1 MPKDTPP
8 SNRRGLPPAGPQRS
22 AARRP
27 SPGRRGSWL
36 RLLFGAVIAVAV
48 VVVLVAGYFWVT
60 TASEVDAR
68 LHGERTRSLPKVFAR
83 SIELRR
89 GQTISLP
96 DLIARLN
103 DLGYTQT
110 PKVEAPAQ
118 FAIEKAT
125 VVLTPRTGDLKGH
138 PVRVT
143 FNAPAPAKGKGKAP
157 APARPPTGIAA
168 IDITGK
174 GQADTVELDTPL
186 LTALMSGER
195 EKRRRVPLSAIP
207 LRMQQAVLAIEDQNF
222 YLHPGVNPFTTLAA
236 VLTNVFGDK
245 PYLVGGSTIT
255 QQLARN
261 FFLTEELAVEQ
272 AARRRSYA
280 RKAQEWFI
288 SIVLER
294 RASKDEILELYL
306 NDVYLGQRGSFAIH
320 GVAQASRLFFGKDV
334 SNLSLGEAALIAGII
349 QSPSSLSPFNHAK
362 RAQERRNVV
371 LRAMTNV
378 GFAEKVEA
386 DAAIKEPLAVV
397 TRGVDNEA
405 PYFVDQVGQYLTEH
419 FPGVAA
425 QGVPVEI
432 YSTLDLSL
440 QRFALDAVR
449 DGLAEVDKT
458 LSRRRKKPG
467 PAQAALI
474 AVDPRTGEILA
485 MVGGRSYN
493 SSQLN
498 RAVVSRRQ
506 PGSVFKPFVYL
517 AALEYAAEE
526 GRTDLTPA
534 AMVVDEPATFAFDD
548 KEWSPTN
555 YGDEYDGAITW
566 RRALAHS
573 RNIATIRVGELAG
586 FDRVAALWRKAG
598 VGTPPQAFPSIALG
612 VFELTPIEVAKAYT
626 LFTNGGRVR
635 PLTPIR
641 QVNAGTKYMKPPAA
655 KLTEVA
661 RADTTYLV
669 TNMMRSV
676 LNEGTAA
683 GARGQ
688 GFYLDAAGKTGTT
701 NDLRDA
707 WFAGFTPELLTVVW
721 VGFDDNQPLGLSGSQ
736 AALPIWTSFMK
747 QALAGHQNV
756 SFSVPDGVSFAT
768 IDPESGKLAR
778 PECPKTI
785 NESFLAGSEP
795 TEECP
800 LHKGGI
806 ISTLFP
812 FLRKD

>member
-1 MPKDTPP
+1 M
-8 SNRRGLPPAGPQRS
+8 LAG
-22 AARRP
+22 A
-27 SPGRRGSWL
+27 L
-36 RLLFGAVIAVAV
+36 IALV
-48 VVVLVAGYFWVT
+48 VVVVVITGYFWIA
-60 TASEVDAR
+60 TAREVDDR

-83 SIELRR
+83 SIEIRR
-89 GQTISLP
+89 GQTLSLP
-96 DLIARLN
+96 DLVARLN

-110 PKVEAPAQ
+110 AKVEAPAQ
-118 FAIEKAT
+118 FSIDKAAI
-125 VVLTPRTGDLKGH
+125 VLTPRTGALKGQ
-138 PVRVT
+138 PVRVV
-143 FNAPAPAKGKGKAP
+143 FNVPPAPKGKAKTP
-157 APARPPTGIAA
+157 APPRTPAGIAA
-168 IDITGK
+168 IEIAGK
-174 GQADTVELDTPL
+174 DKTEAVELDTPL

-207 LRMQQAVLAIEDQNF
+207 LKMQQAVLAIEDQNF

-261 FFLTEELAVEQ
+261 FFLTEALAVEQ
-272 AARRRSYA
+272 AAGRRSYA

-288 SIVLER
+288 SLVLER

-334 SNLSLGEAALIAGII
+334 SNLSLSEAALIAGII
-349 QSPSSLSPFNHAK
+349 QSPSSLSPFNHAR
-362 RAQERRNVV
+362 RAEERRNVV
-371 LRAMTNV
+371 LRAMAKV
-378 GFAEKVEA
+378 GFAEPRDV
-386 DAAIKEPLAVV
+386 DAAVKEPLAVV

-405 PYFVDQVGQYLTEH
+405 PYFIDQVGQYLTEY
-419 FPGVAA
+419 FPGVTA

-432 YSTLDLSL
+432 FSTLDLSL

-449 DGLAEVDKT
+449 DGLAQVDQV

-474 AVDPRTGEILA
+474 AIDPRTGEILA

-526 GRTDLTPA
+526 GRADLTPA
-534 AMVVDEPATFAFDD
+534 SVVVDEPATFFFDD

-555 YGDEYDGAITW
+555 YGDEYDGPITW

-586 FDRVAALWRKAG
+586 FDRVAALWRKVG
-598 VGTPPQAFPSIALG
+598 VGTPPQAYPSIALG

-641 QVNAGTKYMKPPAA
+641 QVNAGTKYLKPPAA

-721 VGFDDNQPLGLSGSQ
+721 VGFDDNKPLGLSGAQ
-736 AALPIWTSFMK
+736 AALPIWTAFMK
-747 QALAGHQNV
+747 QALAGHANEG
-756 SFSVPDGVSFAT
+756 FPVPDGVSFAT

-778 PECPKTI
+778 PECPKTA

-800 LHKGGI
+800 LHK
-806 ISTLFP
+806 P
-812 FLRKD
+812 

>member
-1 MPKDTPP
+1 MLL
-8 SNRRGLPPAGPQRS
+8 GLAIV
-22 AARRP
+22 A
-27 SPGRRGSWL
+27 
-36 RLLFGAVIAVAV
+36 LLAIVSVTA
-48 VVVLVAGYFWVT
+48 YFWVS
-60 TASEVDAR
+60 TAREIDAR

-83 SIELRR
+83 SVELRR
-89 GQTISLP
+89 GQSISLP

-103 DLGYTQT
+103 DLGYTET
-110 PKVEAPAQ
+110 AKVEAPAQ
-118 FAIEKAT
+118 FAIDKAT
-125 VVLTPRTGDLKGH
+125 VTVTPRTGELKGR

-143 FNAPAPAKGKGKAP
+143 FNPAPAARGKVP
-157 APARPPTGIAA
+157 VQARPPAGISV
-168 IDITGK
+168 IEIPGK
-174 GQADTVELDTPL
+174 GRTESVELDMPL

-195 EKRRRVPLSAIP
+195 EKRRRVPLSVIP
-207 LRMQQAVLAIEDQNF
+207 LKMQQAVLAIEDQNF

-236 VLTNVFGDK
+236 VVTNTFGNK

-272 AARRRSYA
+272 AVKRRSYG

-334 SNLSLGEAALIAGII
+334 SNLSLAEAALIAGII
-349 QSPSSLSPFNHAK
+349 QSPSTLSPFNHAK
-362 RAQERRNVV
+362 RAEERRNVV
-371 LRAMTNV
+371 LRAMASVN
-378 GFAEKVEA
+378 FIKKDEA
-386 DAAIKEPLAVV
+386 DAAVKEPLAVV

-405 PYFVDQVGQYLTEH
+405 PYFVDQVGQYLAEH
-419 FPGVAA
+419 FPGVTA

-432 YSTLDLSL
+432 FSTLDLSL
-440 QRFALDAVR
+440 QRFAIDAVR
-449 DGLAEVDKT
+449 DGLAQVDQT
-458 LSRRRKKPG
+458 LARRRRKPG

-474 AVDPRTGEILA
+474 AIDPRTGEILA

-517 AALEYAAEE
+517 AALEYAAAE

-534 AMVVDEPATFAFDD
+534 SIVVDEPATFTFDD

-555 YGDEYDGAITW
+555 YGDEYDGPITW

-586 FDRVAALWRKAG
+586 FGRVAALWRKVD
-598 VGTPPQAFPSIALG
+598 VGTPPQAYPSIALG

-626 LFTNGGRVR
+626 LFTNDGRVR
-635 PLTPIR
+635 PLTPIK
-641 QVNAGTKYMKPPAA
+641 QVNAGTKYMKLPPG

-661 RADTTYLV
+661 RPDTTYLV

-683 GARGQ
+683 SARGN
-688 GFYLDAAGKTGTT
+688 GFVLDAAGKTGTT

-721 VGFDDNQPLGLSGSQ
+721 VGFDDNQPLGLSGAQ
-736 AALPIWTSFMK
+736 AALPIWTAFMK
-747 QALAGHQNV
+747 QALAGHPNLG
-756 SFSVPDGVSFAT
+756 FAVPEGVSFAD
-768 IDPESGKLAR
+768 IDSDTGKLAQ
-778 PECPKTI
+778 PGCPKTMS
-785 NESFLAGSEP
+785 EAFLTGSEP
-795 TEECP
+795 TEACP
-800 LHKGGI
+800 LHKAGA
-806 ISTLFP
+806 TP
-812 FLRKD
+812 APAN

>member
-1 MPKDTPP
+1 M
-8 SNRRGLPPAGPQRS
+8 LL
-22 AARRP
+22 
-27 SPGRRGSWL
+27 GSVIAL
-36 RLLFGAVIAVAV
+36 AVIV
-48 VVVLVAGYFWVT
+48 VVTLGYLWVS

-89 GQTISLP
+89 GQTITLP

-103 DLGYTQT
+103 DLGYTQM
-110 PKVEAPAQ
+110 PKVSAPAQ
-118 FAIEKAT
+118 FAIDKSV
-125 VVLTPRTGDLKGH
+125 VVLTPRTGPLKGQ

-143 FNAPAPAKGKGKAP
+143 FNTPAVPKGKPKTP
-157 APARPPTGIAA
+157 PPSPLPTGISA
-168 IDITGK
+168 IEVPGK
-174 GQADTVELDTPL
+174 SKTDTVELDTPL
-186 LTALMSGER
+186 LTALMTGER

-207 LRMQQAVLAIEDQNF
+207 LKMQQAVLAIEDQNF

-236 VLTNVFGDK
+236 IATNVFGDK

-261 FFLTEELAVEQ
+261 FFLTEQLAVEQ
-272 AARRRSYA
+272 AARRRSYT
-280 RKAQEWFI
+280 RKAHEWFI
-288 SIVLER
+288 SLVLER

-334 SNLSLGEAALIAGII
+334 SNLSLSESALIAGII
-349 QSPSSLSPFNHAK
+349 QAPSPLSPFNHAK
-362 RAQERRNVV
+362 RARERRNVV
-371 LRAMTNV
+371 LRAMASV
-378 GFAEKVEA
+378 GFAEKADA
-386 DAAIKEPLAVV
+386 DAAMEEPLVVV

-405 PYFVDQVGQYLTEH
+405 PYFIDQVGEYLTEH
-419 FPGVAA
+419 FPGVTE

-432 YSTLDLSL
+432 FSTLDLSL

-449 DGLAEVDKT
+449 DGLAQVDKS
-458 LSRRRKKPG
+458 LSRRRRKTG

-474 AVDPRTGEILA
+474 AIDPRTGEILA

-506 PGSVFKPFVYL
+506 PGSVFKPFVFL

-526 GRTDLTPA
+526 GRPDLTPA
-534 AMVVDEPATFAFDD
+534 SFVADEPSTFFFED
-548 KEWSPTN
+548 KEWSPAN
-555 YGDEYDGAITW
+555 YGDEYDGTITW

-573 RNIATIRVGELAG
+573 RNIATIRVGEIAG
-586 FDRVAALWRKAG
+586 FDRVAALWRKVD
-598 VGTPPQAFPSIALG
+598 VGQAPQAYPSIALG

-626 LFTNGGRVR
+626 IFTNGGQVR

-641 QVNAGTKYMKPPAA
+641 QVNAGTKRLKPPAPE
-655 KLTEVA
+655 LTDVA

-683 GARGQ
+683 SARGQ
-688 GFYLDAAGKTGTT
+688 GFRLDAAGKTGTT

-721 VGFDDNQPLGLSGSQ
+721 VGLDDNHPLGLSGSQ
-736 AALPIWTSFMK
+736 AALPIWTAFMK
-747 QALAGHQNV
+747 QALAGHENV
-756 SFSVPDGVSFAT
+756 GFPVPDGVSFAT
-768 IDPESGKLAR
+768 IDPESGKLAG
-778 PECPKTI
+778 PDCPKTV

-800 LHKGGI
+800 LHKRGGL
-806 ISTLFP
+806 SFLWP
-812 FLRKD
+812 FGRRD

>member
-1 MPKDTPP
+1 MLL
-8 SNRRGLPPAGPQRS
+8 GLAIV
-22 AARRP
+22 A
-27 SPGRRGSWL
+27 
-36 RLLFGAVIAVAV
+36 LLAIVSVTA
-48 VVVLVAGYFWVT
+48 YFWVS
-60 TASEVDAR
+60 TAREIDAR

-83 SIELRR
+83 SVELRR
-89 GQTISLP
+89 GQSISLP

-103 DLGYTQT
+103 DLGYTET
-110 PKVEAPAQ
+110 AKVEAPAQ
-118 FAIEKAT
+118 FAIDKAT
-125 VVLTPRTGDLKGH
+125 VTVTPRTGELKGR

-143 FNAPAPAKGKGKAP
+143 FNPAPTARGKAP
-157 APARPPTGIAA
+157 AQARPPAGISV
-168 IDITGK
+168 IEIPGK
-174 GQADTVELDTPL
+174 GRAESVELDTPL

-195 EKRRRVPLSAIP
+195 EKRRRVPLSVIP
-207 LRMQQAVLAIEDQNF
+207 LKMQQAVLAIEDQNF

-236 VLTNVFGDK
+236 VVTNTFGNK

-272 AARRRSYA
+272 AAKRRSYG

-320 GVAQASRLFFGKDV
+320 GVAQASRLLFGKDV
-334 SNLSLGEAALIAGII
+334 SNLSLAEAALIAGII
-349 QSPSSLSPFNHAK
+349 QSPSSLSPFNHTK
-362 RAQERRNVV
+362 RAEERRNVV
-371 LRAMTNV
+371 LRAMANV
-378 GFAEKVEA
+378 NFIKKDEA
-386 DAAIKEPLAVV
+386 DAAVKEPLAVV

-405 PYFVDQVGQYLTEH
+405 PYFVDQVGQYLAEH
-419 FPGVAA
+419 FPGVTA

-432 YSTLDLSL
+432 FSTLDLSL
-440 QRFALDAVR
+440 QRFAIDAVR
-449 DGLAEVDKT
+449 DGLAQVDQT
-458 LSRRRKKPG
+458 LARRRRKPG

-474 AVDPRTGEILA
+474 AIDPRTGEILA

-517 AALEYAAEE
+517 AALEYAAAE

-534 AMVVDEPATFAFDD
+534 SIVVDEPATFTFDD

-555 YGDEYDGAITW
+555 YGDEYEGPITW

-586 FDRVAALWRKAG
+586 FDHVAALWRKVG
-598 VGTPPQAFPSIALG
+598 VGTPPQAYPSIALG

-626 LFTNGGRVR
+626 LFTNDGRVR
-635 PLTPIR
+635 PLTPIK
-641 QVNAGTKYMKPPAA
+641 QVNAGTKYMKLPPG

-661 RADTTYLV
+661 RPDTTYLV

-683 GARGQ
+683 SARGN
-688 GFYLDAAGKTGTT
+688 GFVLDAAGKTGTT

-721 VGFDDNQPLGLSGSQ
+721 VGFDDNQPLGLSGAQ
-736 AALPIWTSFMK
+736 AALPIWTAFMK
-747 QALAGHQNV
+747 QALAGHPNLG
-756 SFSVPDGVSFAT
+756 FAVPDGVSFAD
-768 IDPESGKLAR
+768 IDSDTGKLAQ
-778 PECPKTI
+778 PGCPKTMS
-785 NESFLAGSEP
+785 EAFLTGSEP
-795 TEECP
+795 TEACP
-800 LHKGGI
+800 LHKAGA
-806 ISTLFP
+806 TP
-812 FLRKD
+812 APAN

>member
-1 MPKDTPP
+1 MANESAPT
-8 SNRRGLPPAGPQRS
+8 NRRNVAPAPRRRATTGRPGWVKGLIGILVVLA
-22 AARRP
+22 
-27 SPGRRGSWL
+27 L
-36 RLLFGAVIAVAV
+36 AV
-48 VVVLVAGYFWVT
+48 VGTAAYFWVI
-60 TASEVDAR
+60 TAREIDAR
-68 LHGERTRSLPKVFAR
+68 LHGERTRVLPKVFAR
-83 SIELRR
+83 AVELRR

-103 DLGYTQT
+103 DLGYTET
-110 PKVEAPAQ
+110 PTPAAPAQ
-118 FAIEKAT
+118 FAIDKAA
-125 VVLTPRTGDLKGH
+125 VVLTPRSGEFKGQ
-138 PVRVT
+138 PVKVQ
-143 FNAPAPAKGKGKAP
+143 FGVPASPKGKPGP
-157 APARPPTGIAA
+157 PRTPTGIQA
-168 IDITGK
+168 IELPNKTRTD
-174 GQADTVELDTPL
+174 AVELDTPL

-195 EKRRRVPLSAIP
+195 EKRRRVALTAIP
-207 LRMQQAVLAIEDQNF
+207 VRLQHAVLAIEDQNF

-236 VLTNVFGDK
+236 LVTNMFGDK

-272 AARRRSYA
+272 AARRRSYG

-334 SNLSLGEAALIAGII
+334 SNVSLAEAALIAGII
-349 QSPSSLSPFNHAK
+349 QSPSTLSPFNHAK
-362 RAQERRNVV
+362 RAEERRNVV
-371 LRAMTNV
+371 LRAMGKV
-378 GFAEKVEA
+378 GFATEA
-386 DAAIKEPLAVV
+386 EVDAAVHEPLAVV

-405 PYFVDQVGQYLTEH
+405 PYFVDQVGQYLAEH
-419 FPGVAA
+419 FPGVTA

-432 YSTLDLSL
+432 FSTLDLNL
-440 QRFALDAVR
+440 QRHALDAVR
-449 DGLAEVDKT
+449 DGLAQVDQI

-474 AVDPRTGEILA
+474 AIDPRTGEILA

-534 AMVVDEPATFAFDD
+534 SIVVDEPATFTFDD
-548 KEWSPTN
+548 KEWTPAN
-555 YGDEYDGAITW
+555 YSDEYDGPITW

-586 FDRVAALWRKAG
+586 FDRVAALWRKVG
-598 VGTPPQAFPSIALG
+598 VGTPPQAYPSIALG
-612 VFELTPIEVAKAYT
+612 VFELTPMEVARAYT
-626 LFTNGGRVR
+626 LFTNQGRVR
-635 PLTPIR
+635 PLLPIR

-661 RADTTYLV
+661 RPETTYLV

-683 GARGQ
+683 STRGN
-688 GFYLDAAGKTGTT
+688 GFTLDAAGKTGTT

-721 VGFDDNQPLGLSGSQ
+721 VGFDDNQPLGLSGAQ
-736 AALPIWTSFMK
+736 AALPIWTAFMK
-747 QALAGHQNV
+747 QATAGHANV
-756 SFSVPDGVSFAT
+756 SFQVPDGVSFAD
-768 IDPESGKLAR
+768 IDPLTGKLAQ
-778 PECPKTI
+778 PDCPRVI
-785 NESFLAGSEP
+785 SESFLAGSEP
-795 TEECP
+795 TELCP
-800 LHKGGI
+800 LHKPGAV
-806 ISTLFP
+806 P
-812 FLRKD
+812 PAPPAPPAH